1 MNKKIITVVFLI
13 LLVLVVLVLI
23 IKSSFR
29 GLDGVDRE
37 YSCEKDNRLYPSGN
51 ISGDYL
57 NLNASERNKLLVDF
71 IKNGNTT

>member
-1 MNKKIITVVFLI
+1 MNKKLIIILIIILI
-13 LLVLVVLVLI
+13 LLVLI

-57 NLNASERNKLLVDF
+57 NLNSSERNKLLVDF

>member
-1 MNKKIITVVFLI
+1 MNKKLIIILIIILI
-13 LLVLVVLVLI
+13 LLVLI

-57 NLNASERNKLLVDF
+57 NLNPSERNKLLVDF

>member
-1 MNKKIITVVFLI
+1 MNKKIITVVFLT
-13 LLVLVVLVLI
+13 LLVLVLLVLI

>member
-1 MNKKIITVVFLI
+1 MNKKLIIILFLI
-13 LLVLVVLVLI
+13 LILLVLI

-57 NLNASERNKLLVDF
+57 NLNPSERNKLLVDF

>member
-1 MNKKIITVVFLI
+1 MNKKLITVVFLL
-13 LLVLVVLVLI
+13 LLVLLVVLLI